1 MTSTITKEDQKP
13 ENLRVN
19 AINDPGAFDALYDEY
34 FTRLYKYAFYRVGNA
49 NVADDLVAEIFE
61 RILTH
66 LPAFDP
72 SKAPLGAWIFGIA
85 RHTVIDYLRRERRHQ
100 IFSLS
105 GFGQDQLSALEAENA
120 TLSGD
125 EKEVLHAALRQLS
138 TRELDVLSLKFAS
151 TLTNRQIAP
160 LLGLSE
166 SNVGVI
172 LYRAL
177 NKLREELNR
186 SEEK

>member
-1 MTSTITKEDQKP
+1 MEIDTL
-13 ENLRVN
+13 NN
-19 AINDPGAFDALYDEY
+19 PGAFDALYDEY
-34 FTRLYKYAFYRVGNA
+34 FPRLYKYAFYRVGNA
-49 NVADDLVAEIFE
+49 VTADDLVAEIFE
-61 RILTH
+61 QILTH

-72 SKAPLGAWIFGIA
+72 TKAPLGAWIFGIA
-85 RHTVIDYLRRERRHQ
+85 RHTVIDYLRRDQRQR
-100 IFSLS
+100 IFSLKW
-105 GFGQDQLSALEAENA
+105 FRQDQPSALEAENA
-120 TLSGD
+120 TLAGD
-125 EKEVLHAALRQLS
+125 EKEALHAALRQLS
-138 TRELDVLSLKFAS
+138 ARELDVLSLKFAS

-177 NKLREELNR
+177 NKLREEMNR

>member
-1 MTSTITKEDQKP
+1 MTSTITNENQKT
-13 ENLRVN
+13 ESLRVN
-19 AINDPGAFDALYDEY
+19 AINDPGAFETLYDEY
-34 FTRLYKYAFYRVGNA
+34 FPRLYKYTFYRVGDA
-49 NVADDLVAEIFE
+49 NIADDLVAEIFE

-72 SKAPLGAWIFGIA
+72 AKAPLGAWIFGIA
-85 RHTVIDYLRRERRHQ
+85 RHTVIDYLRRERRQQ
-100 IFSLS
+100 IFSL
-105 GFGQDQLSALEAENA
+105 GWFRKDQPSALEAED
-120 TLSGD
+120 TTFSDD
-125 EKEVLHAALRQLS
+125 EKEALHTALRQLS

-177 NKLREELNR
+177 KKLREEMNR